1 RDQFLGVAAHE
12 LRQPATSVQVGI
24 ELAQRRLQCLA
35 ATAASPTRASDGLPD
50 SYDHV
55 LNPLERAGAAM
66 ERLSRLV
73 AQLFDV
79 AQVKTGKLELR
90 LAACDLAALVREQ
103 VELQRSATPER
114 TFHLDLHADAS
125 VPLFADR
132 DRLGQVLTNYLTNA
146 CKYASPDRPVEI
158 SLAVYSHQARVAVRD
173 EGPGLAPDE
182 QE

>member
-1 RDQFLGVAAHE
+1 GEYRWILDTGVPRFAPDGSFLGYIGSGLDITENKQLEWERTEARANEFALRGGTRHMDPLLAVGTHQ
-12 LRQPATSVQVGI
+12 LRQPANRVQVGLA
-24 ELAQRRLQCLA
+24 LAQRRLQCLA

-90 LAACDLAALVREQ
+90 LAACDLAA
-103 VELQRSATPER
+103 
-114 TFHLDLHADAS
+114 
-125 VPLFADR
+125 
-132 DRLGQVLTNYLTNA
+132 
-146 CKYASPDRPVEI
+146 
-158 SLAVYSHQARVAVRD
+158 
-173 EGPGLAPDE
+173 
-182 QE
+182 